1 MTGLMPPVAFLAIPQ
16 AQTCQAAKRR
26 PIKPPCT
33 AQWRE
38 PYRFQ
43 VIPCPATPDASP
55 NRIFQSA
62 NRSAPPV
69 EMMLFY
75 RVRLMR
81 RTDGP
86 SPEACKYAAA
96 APAVT

>member
-1 MTGLMPPVAFLAIPQ
+1 MTGLMPPAVFLAIPH

-26 PIKPPCT
+26 PIRPPRHGS
-33 AQWRE
+33 AARALSLSAYSL
-38 PYRFQ
+38 YRRARRFPIRISDQ
-43 VIPCPATPDASP
+43 PAA
-55 NRIFQSA
+55 R
-62 NRSAPPV
+62 RPPV